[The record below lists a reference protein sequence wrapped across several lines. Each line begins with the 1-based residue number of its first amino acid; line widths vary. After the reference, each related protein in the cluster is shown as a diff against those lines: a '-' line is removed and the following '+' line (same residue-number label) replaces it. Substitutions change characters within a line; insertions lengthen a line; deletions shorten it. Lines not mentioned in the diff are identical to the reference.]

1 MYFTKGLLNAL
12 LQLLLPLLS
21 LQSCNSL
28 SMTITF
34 NQFIKDGDFLI
45 SKNEAFVLGF
55 FSPGTSSN
63 RYVGIWYRF
72 SQNKVL
78 WVANRDHPVNDTSGI
93 LTISTE
99 GNLILHYNTS
109 QSLPLWSTNV
119 SVIPMSSNSTMV
131 QLQDSGNLVLVNQQV
146 HNQSGVLW
154 QSSDHPTH
162 ILLANM
168 KIGFQQGKNIFI
180 TSWKSKNDPGTGNCS
195 IKTEPSG
202 SPQIILYKNRA
213 KWRRSGHWDGL
224 HWNGFPNVNR
234 LSKNIS
240 FDIVL
245 VNNKDEITTK
255 FVVLEPSVISIIEI
269 DGSGSLQLLAWK
281 GQQQG
286 WVTLWSPTDVCDRY
300 EPNSPEEWRL
310 REGSGG
316 CKRLQGAPS
325 MCRNGERFV
334 KIQNVKV
341 PDSSTINLDINLTM
355 EACEQKCLNNCS
367 CLAYASADV
376 RNGGSGCMT
385 WYGDLMDTTQFA
397 QGQGQDLYIRADAI
411 VSGSLMKQYGS
422 IAHKDL
428 EYFNLK
434 SILAAT
440 DNFSI
445 ANKLGEGGFGPVYK
459 GLLANGEE
467 IAVKRLS
474 KNSGQGLEQFKTEV
488 KLIAKLQ
495 HRNLVRLLG
504 CCFNSEEKML
514 IYEYLPNK
522 SLDFFIFDRSRSL
535 SIDWKKRF
543 DIINGIARGV
553 LYLHQDSRLKIVH
566 RDIKASNVLLDST
579 MNPKISDFG
588 LAKMIGEDQLQ
599 ANTNRVIGT
608 YGYMSPEYAMEG
620 RCSTKSDVFSF
631 GILLLEIISGKRNT
645 DYNLNSPSLNLIG
658 EIWDMWREGQAL
670 GIVDPSLSLY
680 PAHEVSRCIHIGL
693 LFVQESTTDRPTMSE
708 VVYMLGKEAP
718 LTSPKKPAFI
728 LQSSNPNSE
737 EASIRGPSI
746 NNVTKTMLEA
756 R

>member
-1 MYFTKGLLNAL
+1 
-12 LQLLLPLLS
+12 
-21 LQSCNSL
+21 
-28 SMTITF
+28 MTITF

-63 RYVGIWYRF
+63 RYVGIWYKF

-99 GNLILHYNTS
+99 GNLVLHYNTS
-109 QSLPLWSTNV
+109 QSLPLRSTNV
-119 SVIPMSSNSTMV
+119 SVTPMSSSNSTKV

-154 QSSDHPTH
+154 QSSNHPTH
-162 ILLANM
+162 ILLASM
-168 KIGFQQGKNIFI
+168 KIGFQQG
-180 TSWKSKNDPGTGNCS
+180 
-195 IKTEPSG
+195 
-202 SPQIILYKNRA
+202 
-213 KWRRSGHWDGL
+213 
-224 HWNGFPNVNR
+224 
-234 LSKNIS
+234 
-240 FDIVL
+240 
-245 VNNKDEITTK
+245 
-255 FVVLEPSVISIIEI
+255 
-269 DGSGSLQLLAWK
+269 
-281 GQQQG
+281 
-286 WVTLWSPTDVCDRY
+286 Y

-367 CLAYASADV
+367 CLAYAGADV
-376 RNGGSGCMT
+376 RNGRSGCMT

-440 DNFSI
+440 DNLSI

-467 IAVKRLS
+467 IAVQRLS

-504 CCFNSEEKML
+504 CCFNSEDKML

-553 LYLHQDSRLKIVH
+553 LYPHQDSILKIVH
-566 RDIKASNVLLDST
+566 RDIKASNVLLDS
-579 MNPKISDFG
+579 
-588 LAKMIGEDQLQ
+588 Q
-599 ANTNRVIGT
+599 
-608 YGYMSPEYAMEG
+608 
-620 RCSTKSDVFSF
+620 
-631 GILLLEIISGKRNT
+631 
-645 DYNLNSPSLNLIG
+645 
-658 EIWDMWREGQAL
+658 
-670 GIVDPSLSLY
+670 
-680 PAHEVSRCIHIGL
+680 
-693 LFVQESTTDRPTMSE
+693 
-708 VVYMLGKEAP
+708 
-718 LTSPKKPAFI
+718 
-728 LQSSNPNSE
+728 
-737 EASIRGPSI
+737 
-746 NNVTKTMLEA
+746 
-756 R
+756 

>member
-1 MYFTKGLLNAL
+1 
-12 LQLLLPLLS
+12 
-21 LQSCNSL
+21 
-28 SMTITF
+28 
-34 NQFIKDGDFLI
+34 
-45 SKNEAFVLGF
+45 
-55 FSPGTSSN
+55 
-63 RYVGIWYRF
+63 
-72 SQNKVL
+72 
-78 WVANRDHPVNDTSGI
+78 
-93 LTISTE
+93 
-99 GNLILHYNTS
+99 
-109 QSLPLWSTNV
+109 
-119 SVIPMSSNSTMV
+119 
-131 QLQDSGNLVLVNQQV
+131 
-146 HNQSGVLW
+146 
-154 QSSDHPTH
+154 
-162 ILLANM
+162 
-168 KIGFQQGKNIFI
+168 
-180 TSWKSKNDPGTGNCS
+180 
-195 IKTEPSG
+195 
-202 SPQIILYKNRA
+202 
-213 KWRRSGHWDGL
+213 
-224 HWNGFPNVNR
+224 
-234 LSKNIS
+234 
-240 FDIVL
+240 
-245 VNNKDEITTK
+245 
-255 FVVLEPSVISIIEI
+255 
-269 DGSGSLQLLAWK
+269 
-281 GQQQG
+281 
-286 WVTLWSPTDVCDRY
+286 
-300 EPNSPEEWRL
+300 
-310 REGSGG
+310 
-316 CKRLQGAPS
+316 

-341 PDSSTINLDINLTM
+341 PDSSTINLDINWTM

-608 YGYMSPEYAMEG
+608 GYMSPEYAMEG
-620 RCSTKSDVFSF
+620 RYSTKSDVFSF

-693 LFVQESTTDRPTMSE
+693 LCVQESTTDRPTMSE

-718 LTSPKKPAFI
+718 LTSHKKPAFI

-746 NNVTKTMLEA
+746 NNVTITMLEA